1 VPFLLAGLALSGLGF
16 VGGFATGA
24 KSTSLLTTA
33 AIIGAGYFLILRK

>member
-1 VPFLLAGLALSGLGF
+1 MPFLLAAVALSGMSF

-33 AIIGAGYFLILRK
+33 AVIGAGYFLILRK